1 MTPGNPKAAV
11 GFRGLSSA
19 EAGMRHLPP
28 AAPAIAAPFA
38 PQLGHPPPARAFRIP
53 GRSRTLARRSGTACW
68 GMASP
73 DRSPTSQK
81 ISWPAAAALVAGN
94 MIGTGVFTSLGFQ
107 VVDFPGGFSI
117 GALWALGGIIAL
129 CGAVSYAELGAMFPR
144 SGGEYHLLQRTWHPL
159 AGFLAGWLSITV
171 GFAAPV
177 ALACSAFGTYL
188 AGAAGFSATTA
199 TTASLALLAATTA
212 VHLASI
218 HVSARFQ
225 VAATGLKVAVLAGL
239 AAAGWFAPPTAGF
252 SLLPQTGET
261 AALTSPAFAV
271 ALFFVAYSY
280 SGWNAA
286 VYIAGELKDPP
297 RDLPKA
303 LIAGTGVVTALY
315 IAFNLALLRSTP
327 ASSLRGQLDV
337 GQAAARHL
345 FGEEGGRIMGALIA
359 VGIVS
364 AVSAMMWAG
373 PRVAATMGRDWRQLA
388 PLART
393 STTGVP
399 WVATLCQAALAA
411 GFILLGGFKDVLTY
425 TEFTL
430 SLSTFL
436 TVAGVFWLRWKRP
449 DLPRPFRCWG
459 FPFTPVLFLLAT
471 GYALVR
477 FATSPD
483 QAAKSWIGF
492 ATVAAGALLY
502 RFANPTETTNE
513 RP

>member
-1 MTPGNPKAAV
+1 MALTDRPPNP
-11 GFRGLSSA
+11 
-19 EAGMRHLPP
+19 
-28 AAPAIAAPFA
+28 
-38 PQLGHPPPARAFRIP
+38 
-53 GRSRTLARRSGTACW
+53 
-68 GMASP
+68 
-73 DRSPTSQK
+73 QK

-107 VVDFPGGFSI
+107 VVDFSGGFSVA
-117 GALWALGGIIAL
+117 ALWIIGGLIAL
-129 CGAVSYAELGAMFPR
+129 CGAVSYAELGSLFPR
-144 SGGEYHLLQRTWHPL
+144 SGGEYHLLQKSWHPL
-159 AGFLAGWLSITV
+159 PGFLAGWLSITV

-177 ALACSAFGTYL
+177 ALACTAFGEYL
-188 AGAAGFSATTA
+188 AGAAGFTA
-199 TTASLALLAATTA
+199 PSVRKLAAVTLLATATA

-218 HVSARFQ
+218 RVSGRFQ
-225 VAATGLKVAVLAGL
+225 LAATGVKVAVLVGL
-239 AAAGWFAPPTAGF
+239 AAAGWAAPPISGF
-252 SLLPQTGET
+252 SLRPAPGELSGL
-261 AALTSPAFAV
+261 AQPAFAV

-286 VYIAGELKDPP
+286 VYIAGELNDPP

-303 LIAGTGVVTALY
+303 LIVGTGLVTVLY
-315 IAFNLALLRSTP
+315 VAFNLALLRSTP
-327 ASSLRGQLDV
+327 VESLRGQIDV

-345 FGEEGGRIMGALIA
+345 FGDDGGRLMGALIA
-359 VGIVS
+359 VGLVS

-373 PRVAATMGRDWRQLA
+373 PRVAATMGQDWRLLA

-393 STTGVP
+393 SATGVP
-399 WVATLCQAALAA
+399 WIATLWQATLASVL
-411 GFILLGGFKDVLTY
+411 ILVGGFRDVLTY

-459 FPFTPVLFLLAT
+459 FPVTPALFLLAT

-483 QAAKSWIGF
+483 QAAPSWIGF
-492 ATVAAGALLY
+492 ATVAAGAVVY
-502 RFANPTETTNE
+502 RWAKSSRATETGATSA
-513 RP
+513 